1 MPERFTHRFRATE
14 LAARGG
20 IVAVMARLRALDLP
34 EQIAGDVEL
43 ALAEAVNN
51 VTEHAYR
58 ERDDG
63 TITVTARLEDKRL
76 VLRISDN
83 GLPMPDGKMPQPR
96 THDLSGRAEELPEG
110 GFGWGLIHAL
120 TSTVRYDRRAQR
132 NTLSMVFT
140 LPEDQV
146 GEGAQSRV
154 AP

>member
-20 IVAVMARLRALDLP
+20 IVAVMARLRTLELP

-43 ALAEAVNN
+43 ALAEAINN

-58 ERDDG
+58 EREDG
-63 TITVTARLEDKRL
+63 IITVTARLEDKRL

-83 GLPMPDGKMPQPR
+83 GLPMPEGKLPQPK
-96 THDLSGRAEELPEG
+96 THDLSGASELPEG

-120 TSTVRYDRRAQR
+120 TNSVRYDRRAQR
-132 NTLSMVFT
+132 NTLSMAFA
-140 LPEDQV
+140 LPGGEDD
-146 GEGAQSRV
+146 GALSHT

>member
-20 IVAVMARLRALDLP
+20 IVAVMARLRALELP
-34 EQIAGDVEL
+34 EHVAGDVEL

-58 ERDDG
+58 GRSDG
-63 TITVTARLEDKRL
+63 TITVTGRLEDTRL
-76 VLRISDN
+76 VLRISDH
-83 GLPMPDGKMPQPR
+83 GLPMPEGKLPKPR
-96 THDLSGRAEELPEG
+96 AHDLSDQAELPEG

-120 TSTVRYDRRAQR
+120 TSSVRYDRRAQR
-132 NTLSMVFT
+132 NTLSMMFDLSKDKSEKRT
-140 LPEDQV
+140 
-146 GEGAQSRV
+146 

>member
-1 MPERFTHRFRATE
+1 
-14 LAARGG
+14 
-20 IVAVMARLRALDLP
+20 
-34 EQIAGDVEL
+34 
-43 ALAEAVNN
+43 
-51 VTEHAYR
+51 
-58 ERDDG
+58 
-63 TITVTARLEDKRL
+63 
-76 VLRISDN
+76 
-83 GLPMPDGKMPQPR
+83 MPDGKMPQPR

-140 LPEDQV
+140 LPEGEA